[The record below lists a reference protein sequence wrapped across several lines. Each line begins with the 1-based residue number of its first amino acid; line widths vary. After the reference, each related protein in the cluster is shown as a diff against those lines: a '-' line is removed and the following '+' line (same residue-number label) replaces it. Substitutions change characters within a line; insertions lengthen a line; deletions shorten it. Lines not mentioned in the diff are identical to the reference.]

1 MASLRLRAAVV
12 CTLAAAALVA
22 GCGDDGEE
30 AETQATAPQAPPPAT
45 TQPQRTTP
53 ERERQAAEPD
63 TADKRRRLEQAGYD
77 DVIASGT
84 ARVEPPPKAALEF
97 PLEGGGGVT
106 VFVYDSADDARA
118 VAKQFESNARR
129 YPDYFRVVV
138 KGTTTYLGVAE
149 QPEKLDVDEFDAAVA
164 AAEG

>member
-1 MASLRLRAAVV
+1 MVSPRLRAAFG
-12 CTLAAAALVA
+12 CSLAAAVLAA
-22 GCGDDGEE
+22 GCGGDDED
-30 AETQATAPQAPPPAT
+30 ARTQATAPQASPPAA

-53 ERERQAAEPD
+53 EREQQAAEPD
-63 TADKRRRLEQAGYD
+63 TADKRRQLERAGYD

-84 ARVEPPPKAALEF
+84 AGVEPPAKAALEF

-106 VFVYDSADDARA
+106 VFVYDSAEDARA
-118 VAKQFESNARR
+118 LAAQFESRARR

-138 KGTTTYLGVAE
+138 KGATTYLGVAE
-149 QPEKLDVDEFDAAVA
+149 EPDKLDVDEFDAAVE